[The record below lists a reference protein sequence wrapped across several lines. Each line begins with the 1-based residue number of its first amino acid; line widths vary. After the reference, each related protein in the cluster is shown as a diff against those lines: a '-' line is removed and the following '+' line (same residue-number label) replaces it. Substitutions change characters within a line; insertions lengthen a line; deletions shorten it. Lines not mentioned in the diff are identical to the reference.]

1 MSEKRGRTHR
11 YGAERG
17 LVDLGRGCMM
27 PYDEMLELI
36 DEHAEALNCAGQIPQ
51 ARAILERGTSAH
63 DQVARYQQ
71 DLGNG
76 ASEAEAL
83 QSVVDFPIDE
93 TQIRLVR

>member
-1 MSEKRGRTHR
+1 
-11 YGAERG
+11 
-17 LVDLGRGCMM
+17 
-27 PYDEMLELI
+27 
-36 DEHAEALNCAGQIPQ
+36 
-51 ARAILERGTSAH
+51 RAILERGTSAH

>member
-11 YGAERG
+11 YGAERV

-36 DEHAEALNCAGQIPQ
+36 DEHAEALNCAGLIPQ
-51 ARAILERGTSAH
+51 ARAILER
-63 DQVARYQQ
+63 
-71 DLGNG
+71 G

>member
-11 YGAERG
+11 YGTERG
-17 LVDLGRGCMM
+17 LVDFGRGCMM
-27 PYDEMLELI
+27 PYDELLDEMLELI
-36 DEHAEALNCAGQIPQ
+36 DEHAEALNCAGLIPQ
-51 ARAILERGTSAH
+51 ARAILER
-63 DQVARYQQ
+63 
-71 DLGNG
+71 G

>member
-1 MSEKRGRTHR
+1 VSEKRGRTHR

-51 ARAILERGTSAH
+51 ARAI
-63 DQVARYQQ
+63 
-71 DLGNG
+71 
-76 ASEAEAL
+76 
-83 QSVVDFPIDE
+83 
-93 TQIRLVR
+93 